1 MADVTPFPAAETP
14 TVLLVEEDVDTADL
28 YATSLSNSGYFVT
41 SAQTDADACRAY
53 DAMRHDV
60 VVADFGLARSGG
72 AGVIEHVSR
81 QSDGQVPVIMVTGHE
96 PSSVPPAIAAC
107 VTTILVKP
115 VLPHE
120 LEREVQ
126 RIVQRV
132 RDALQRAHAVQQK
145 TPGLIARSQRLSARS
160 LEMKSL
166 ARQAL
171 REGACP
177 KCGGTLLPSR
187 PPVRSSY
194 EYFESCPAGCGRFFR
209 DPINGRYYRL
219 QHHP

>member
-1 MADVTPFPAAETP
+1 MADVTPFPAAEAP

-41 SAQTDADACRAY
+41 SVQTDADACRAY

-60 VVADFGLARSGG
+60 VVADFGMARSGG
-72 AGVIEHVSR
+72 VGVIEHVSR

-96 PSSVPPAIAAC
+96 PASVPPAIAAR
-107 VTTILVKP
+107 VMTILVKP

-126 RIVQRV
+126 RVLQRS
-132 RDALQRAHAVQQK
+132 REALHRAHAVQQK
-145 TPGLIARSQRLSARS
+145 IPELIARSQRLSARS
-160 LEMKSL
+160 SEIRSL

-209 DPINGRYYRL
+209 DPISGRYYRL
-219 QHHP
+219 QQHP

>member
-14 TVLLVEEDVDTADL
+14 MVLLVEDDVDTADL
-28 YATSLSNSGYFVT
+28 YATSLSNSGYLVT
-41 SAQTDADACRAY
+41 AAQTDADACRAY
-53 DAMRHDV
+53 DVMRHDV

-81 QSDGQVPVIMVTGHE
+81 LSDGKVPVIMVTGHE
-96 PSSVPPAIAAC
+96 PSSVPPAIAAR

-126 RIVQRV
+126 RVLQRAY
-132 RDALQRAHAVQQK
+132 DALQRAHAVQQRI
-145 TPGLIARSQRLSARS
+145 PELIARSQRLSARS
-160 LEMKSL
+160 LEIRSR
-166 ARQAL
+166 ARHAL
-171 REGACP
+171 GEGTCP
-177 KCGGTLLPSR
+177 TCGGILLLSR

-209 DPINGRYYRL
+209 DPVSGRYYRL